1 MLKWSVTSRRNQD
14 HPMECPKPSNSEAN
28 DGVTPRIQRKRRNS
42 SAKRKRHSLPSK
54 KVLEYED
61 NKENQFTSTPIKSLD
76 DLNLIEVFRDVSNL
90 SPKQRFETR
99 HPAVRLESRK
109 SLGNFQEDTSPA
121 TPPTT
126 QKKLK
131 KRRSFL
137 TPFRDFQVKKRANQ
151 SSEFF
156 KHFEGVDSHIGVMPD
171 LPSCDCDQDTKNVT
185 PKESS
190 RKRIVDIYAPTLPTF
205 TIDYSPSSMKTTHC
219 LLTLNK
225 GSPSRSTPLKGVLE
239 TATKDYPPFKRP
251 RVDHVNDFL
260 QQISF
265 LTSPEEIGST
275 FYNSKC
281 NKKAKIS
288 PLVKK
293 FIDLGFSNKKN
304 EKQSR
309 KGINDSSFIND
320 LSLSQIVDA
329 ILDETGDN
337 YSDMF
342 NKNSDNIIPREEN
355 ELNETHEEN
364 MLNTEFEKNNTS
376 FDSGFKSTATSEA
389 CHQFEDTFKC
399 KCSNNNDMNISEL
412 ACKTIINLDET
423 FNERCVD
430 RTIVRK
436 RPASNFDQYSE
447 METKRLSLTRDY
459 GDNNFALKRQKCV
472 RRRKTVNEKCL
483 NFDNAIEKNTNSPS
497 TSQTQWSRGTNPV
510 LYDNSFESSIVSD
523 SDVAKITELHI
534 HSSEEENRAMNTPV
548 TSRGRLRK
556 CLLFDSLKSLDGD
569 VSNDMASENRSNHPA
584 GQIELRIT
592 PVGDELIVNVLK
604 ASNIT
609 RTSKGPINSYVKVY
623 LSDQSGEVNGNGKT
637 SQRTAVQ
644 ADSNKPIFNHV
655 FKLGDCNKHE
665 RLHIDVWHRD
675 RSARTSEFIGCT
687 SFSVRDECQ
696 SEKYGVFQLLPLPA
710 GRNQNIPITQNNILR
725 TIEDK
730 PSSEHQANMCDS
742 HSTSID
748 EMISLE
754 EFDNFQGN
762 TNKAILS
769 EQQKSAD
776 ENLFLR
782 YLELDPIEGPDAIPA
797 ATQRRATGIKNG
809 RTPFT
814 HTKRLMKC
822 GKSGF
827 GFSVVWT
834 HPPRIER
841 VEKGLPADRAGILPG
856 DYLIFVDKHNV
867 VMMPEIEIL
876 NLIRSYGNQLTLEI
890 FRRNSTRNG
899 SVPSVKRINS
909 IGTVSSVALPT
920 PTSFVPRRPSTVCS
934 TNTTSMDCSRK
945 KLQLPQVTFSSE
957 KASNNPEE
965 NRKRTMY
972 QLINKEQQYATG
984 LQFAVTRFVSALAE
998 RNDLITPSEHKI
1010 LFQNSE
1016 EILRIT
1022 EDIIDNLVQEDGEL
1036 RINAL
1041 CRTYHSKTKELCSA
1055 YKRYCSGIKKA
1066 DCVLANK
1073 SRNSSSDFCRFL
1085 HKPEIPRRRPDI
1097 TTFIHKPLEH
1107 FREILKLL
1115 TVIQSLT
1122 KYTHEDFTVINQIVQ
1137 EMQVTYKEITSEAGW
1152 MEPTGGGRP
1161 LLTVQDLENRLVFTK
1176 CKPFILNKPG
1186 RQWIFGSDLSRIE
1199 GRNVRQYWTL
1209 LFSDLLLF
1217 AKVSRDRV
1225 LFITEDP
1232 LPLAHVTDMLFNV
1245 RKKETEFRISV
1256 SPEGRSAV
1264 SPTIHCG
1271 PDLSRTPKKG
1281 ASKKT
1286 VILRAP
1292 TVELKAVWQNLL
1304 QRQILYI
1311 NAGMEGSSLSS
1322 PLESPDVPITS
1333 SVVTLQSA
1341 ESLSLRQQTPHNLNQ
1356 NSNSEIDRQIDA
1368 LIEHKCKQIS
1378 KSNNS
1383 SKGNAIHL
1391 EKWMKGHLDAGSTV
1405 TDLEP
1410 MGEEWTP
1417 ERLRKRSEELHL
1429 IDCQGNVICRNKE
1442 SKKVDVIAEENHV
1455 SDTERSPSKSTS
1467 ESQVTVRSSPIL
1479 PESLPVCRQCHKSCL
1494 TVNGRSSNDNSNL
1507 SLKTVNKTEDD
1518 EWGSLFLMGL
1528 SAINPAASL
1537 LQVDPFVPNGK
1548 TNEFIDNKN
1557 KHPQNNCCNTLLQN
1571 DGKQEVKSYESTPDD
1586 SPLSEEHPYHS
1597 LSSSNLTIRRFGTVP
1612 SLEVLGTED
1621 EHSEKGD
1628 SSETDDEESLRGL
1641 ENEGYNSPS
1650 ELTWTAK
1657 AGMFMAE
1664 KMAFL
1669 EKLGEDY
1676 RASGGFF
1683 QRYLKSSENHINGEE
1698 VQEEETSGGT
1708 SGEEIWGTP
1717 TSGGEFDD
1725 MMNSPTYEGKQSPND
1740 GSLSSEYND
1749 DTELM
1754 MDELLMTPPI
1764 TGAIIR
1770 GLLPRRT
1777 LEPLIEEDI
1786 SDTNSSSSSV
1796 TPTEPSSSS
1805 GQDSGAGNVA
1815 DTCFGAAESREI
1827 STEKPSVPSDVH
1839 QVQVLPC
1846 IPRSPSYR
1854 KIVEAA
1860 EEEIVED
1867 SMSFF
1872 NRFRPTARF
1881 GGIEK
1886 VPKSRSVRIF
1896 QFFNVRKLER
1906 RIHEAN
1912 PDEKELIRYFNE
1924 STLDNIA
1931 GSLYQ
1936 NATNSPKKPKDKQMD
1951 RIDRRFWKQ
1960 LSKRRGNKPNSTE

>member
-1 MLKWSVTSRRNQD
+1 MLKWSVTRRNQE
-14 HPMECPKPSNSEAN
+14 HPAECPPTSDLEMHN
-28 DGVTPRIQRKRRNS
+28 GVTPRVQTKRRFSN
-42 SAKRKRHSLPSK
+42 AKRKRLSLPNK
-54 KVLEYED
+54 KVLEYEQD
-61 NKENQFTSTPIKSLD
+61 KENQFTSTPIKSFD

-90 SPKQRFETR
+90 SPKDRFETR

-109 SLGNFQEDTSPA
+109 SLGNILEHKSSAQV

-131 KRRSFL
+131 KRKSIL
-137 TPFRDFQVKKRANQ
+137 TPFIDFQVKRRQNQ

-171 LPSCDCDQDTKNVT
+171 LPSCDYNENTHTISPN
-185 PKESS
+185 ESS
-190 RKRIVDIYAPTLPTF
+190 RKKIVDIYAPTLPTF

-225 GSPSRSTPLKGVLE
+225 GSPPGSTPMKEVLE

-251 RVDHVNDFL
+251 RIDHVNDFL

-265 LTSPEEIGST
+265 LTSPEENGST
-275 FYNSKC
+275 FDYNSKC
-281 NKKAKIS
+281 KKRAKMS

-293 FIDLGFSNKKN
+293 IVDLGFSNKKN
-304 EKQSR
+304 GKQSR

-337 YSDMF
+337 YNGIYEDRV
-342 NKNSDNIIPREEN
+342 PRQEN

-364 MLNTEFEKNNTS
+364 MLNTEFERNNTS
-376 FDSGFKSTATSEA
+376 FDSGFKSSAASEV
-389 CHQFEDTFKC
+389 CHQLEENSKC
-399 KCSNNNDMNISEL
+399 KCNNNNLDISEL
-412 ACKTIINLDET
+412 ACRTIINLDET

-430 RTIVRK
+430 RTVIRK
-436 RPASNFDQYSE
+436 RPATNPIEYSE
-447 METKRLSLTRDY
+447 METKRLNLTKD
-459 GDNNFALKRQKCV
+459 DEKFALKRQKCV
-472 RRRKTVNEKCL
+472 RRRKTINEDKCF
-483 NFDNAIEKNTNSPS
+483 NFENGIPKCSTFNVPTTGAPHWLLEKDHAFN
-497 TSQTQWSRGTNPV
+497 
-510 LYDNSFESSIVSD
+510 DNSFESSIVSE
-523 SDVAKITELHI
+523 SDLTKMTDLHI
-534 HSSEEENRAMNTPV
+534 HSSEEEIMNTPS
-548 TSRGRLRK
+548 SRKGRIRK
-556 CLLFDSLKSLDGD
+556 CKLFGSFNSLQAQGD
-569 VSNDMASENRSNHPA
+569 CISSEVPSDYPI
-584 GQIELRIT
+584 GEIQLKIT
-592 PVGDELIVNVLK
+592 PIDNELIVHVVK
-604 ASNIT
+604 ASNL
-609 RTSKGPINSYVKVY
+609 RRPLKGPINSYVKVY
-623 LSDQSGEVNGNGKT
+623 LSNQSGAVYGNGKT

-675 RSARTSEFIGCT
+675 RSTRSSEFIGCT
-687 SFSVRDECQ
+687 SFSIQDDCQ
-696 SEKYGVFQLLPLPA
+696 SEICGTFQLLPLPA
-710 GRNQNIPITQNNILR
+710 GRNQNIPITANNSLK
-725 TIEDK
+725 TIEEK
-730 PSSEHQANMCDS
+730 PFPDPTHRAAMCDS
-742 HSTSID
+742 QSTSID
-748 EMISLE
+748 EMISLD
-754 EFDNFQGN
+754 EFENFLGN
-762 TNKAILS
+762 TNKTALS

-782 YLELDPIEGPDAIPA
+782 YLELDPIEGPEAIPA

-814 HTKRLMKC
+814 HTKRLMKS

-890 FRRNSTRNG
+890 FRRNSSRNG

-909 IGTVSSVALPT
+909 VGTVSSVALPT

-934 TNTTSMDCSRK
+934 TNTASVDCSRK
-945 KLQLPQVTFSSE
+945 KLHLPQVTFSSE
-957 KASNNPEE
+957 KPSNNPEE

-998 RNDLITPSEHKI
+998 RNDLITPSEHKV

-1022 EDIIDNLVQEDGEL
+1022 EDLIDSLVQDDGEL
-1036 RINAL
+1036 QINSL

-1055 YKRYCSGIKKA
+1055 YKRYCSGIKRA

-1073 SRNSSSDFCRFL
+1073 SRNSNSDFYRFL

-1115 TVIQSLT
+1115 SVIQSLT
-1122 KYTHEDFTVINQIVQ
+1122 KSTHEDHTVITQIVQ
-1137 EMQVTYKEITSEAGW
+1137 EMQAAYKEITSEAGL

-1245 RKKETEFRISV
+1245 RKKETEFRLSV
-1256 SPEGRSAV
+1256 SPEGRLAA

-1322 PLESPDVPITS
+1322 PLDSPDVPITS

-1341 ESLSLRQQTPHNLNQ
+1341 ESLSLRQQTRHKLNQ

-1383 SKGNAIHL
+1383 SKANAIHL
-1391 EKWMKGHLDAGSTV
+1391 EKWMKGHLEVGSTV
-1405 TDLEP
+1405 TELEP

-1429 IDCQGNVICRNKE
+1429 IDSQGNIICRNKDNKVE
-1442 SKKVDVIAEENHV
+1442 SIAEENHV
-1455 SDTERSPSKSTS
+1455 SDSERSPSKSTS

-1479 PESLPVCRQCHKSCL
+1479 PESLPVCQKCHKSCL
-1494 TVNGRSSNDNSNL
+1494 TINGRISNDNSNINP
-1507 SLKTVNKTEDD
+1507 KTANNALDD

-1528 SAINPAASL
+1528 TAINPAASL
-1537 LQVDPFVPNGK
+1537 LQVDPFLPNNKSNPKGGHSCDVDDQR
-1548 TNEFIDNKN
+1548 DNN
-1557 KHPQNNCCNTLLQN
+1557 H
-1571 DGKQEVKSYESTPDD
+1571 ESYESTPDD
-1586 SPLSEEHPYHS
+1586 SPLSEDHPYHS
-1597 LSSSNLTIRRFGTVP
+1597 LNSSNLTIRRFGTVP
-1612 SLEVLGTED
+1612 SLEMLGTEED
-1621 EHSEKGD
+1621 YSEKAD
-1628 SSETDDEESLRGL
+1628 SSENEDEEPSQAID
-1641 ENEGYNSPS
+1641 NEGFNSSS

-1683 QRYLKSSENHINGEE
+1683 QRYLKSSENQINGEE

-1708 SGEEIWGTP
+1708 SGEDIWGTP

-1786 SDTNSSSSSV
+1786 SDTNSSSTSI

-1805 GQDSGAGNVA
+1805 AQDSGPGNVA
-1815 DTCFGAAESREI
+1815 DTCSDAVEDHVT
-1827 STEKPSVPSDVH
+1827 STEKPSVPLDVP

-1854 KIVEAA
+1854 KIIEAA

-1872 NRFRPTARF
+1872 SRFRPTARF
-1881 GGIEK
+1881 AGIEK

-1924 STLDNIA
+1924 NTLESMP
-1931 GSLYQ
+1931 GSFYQ
-1936 NATNSPKKPKDKQMD
+1936 NCTGSPKKPKIFF
-1951 RIDRRFWKQ
+1951 RI
-1960 LSKRRGNKPNSTE
+1960 NKWTEQIEDSGSN